1 MAEQT
6 QKLTF
11 VIDAQNK
18 ADQAFKQVEG
28 SLGSVQNRLEA
39 LKPAFQ
45 KMAIVGTAAVA
56 ALSVGMKS
64 AIDASNE
71 MNNAMIG
78 LTTVANAFGQSADQA
93 KDAAISLAKDGLMS
107 VKSASNSLKNL
118 LAAGF
123 NLPEAIKLMTAFKDA
138 AAFNR
143 QGTLAFGDAIEG
155 ATQGIKNQ
163 NSIMVDNAGITKNL
177 SIMLEEA
184 GYSAQDLGRVST
196 DAGVRMALFNGI
208 LKEASSFQG
217 DAARAAEQLSG
228 KQAILATQMFNMR
241 AAIGDA
247 LAPALTMLIEKIT
260 PIVIKIT
267 EWTKANPQLTA
278 KLIIGAT
285 AVAGLVAILG
295 SLGLALLAVI
305 PAIKAVGV
313 ALMFITAN
321 PVVLAITAI
330 IAAGYLLVVNWDK
343 VKSLLVSIWEGI
355 KNSFKS
361 VLDWFRKEL
370 EIQQEWNKRW
380 ASSFSQIMKSEWAWI
395 FKIIDAIKWISSQIG
410 KVVQP
415 VGSAIGSALQSYE
428 GFLQNR
434 VGGNVSPEQ
443 NFSPIPSASTVGN
456 NYNFTFQGDILDKN
470 QFINSIKNVFN
481 RDATLKMT
489 AGQ

>member
-78 LTTVANAFGQSADQA
+78 LTTVANAFGQNADQA
-93 KDAAISLAKDGLMS
+93 KDAAVSLAKDGLMS

-118 LAAGF
+118 LATGF
-123 NLPEAIKLMTAFKDA
+123 NLPEAIKLMNGFKDA

-177 SIMLEEA
+177 SIILGEA
-184 GYSAQDLGRVST
+184 GYSAQDLGRVSS
-196 DAGVRMALFNGI
+196 DVGVRMALFNGI
-208 LKEASSFQG
+208 LKEASTFQG

-247 LAPALTMLIEKIT
+247 LAPALTMLI
-260 PIVIKIT
+260 
-267 EWTKANPQLTA
+267 
-278 KLIIGAT
+278 
-285 AVAGLVAILG
+285 
-295 SLGLALLAVI
+295 
-305 PAIKAVGV
+305 
-313 ALMFITAN
+313 
-321 PVVLAITAI
+321 
-330 IAAGYLLVVNWDK
+330 
-343 VKSLLVSIWEGI
+343 
-355 KNSFKS
+355 
-361 VLDWFRKEL
+361 
-370 EIQQEWNKRW
+370 
-380 ASSFSQIMKSEWAWI
+380 
-395 FKIIDAIKWISSQIG
+395 
-410 KVVQP
+410 
-415 VGSAIGSALQSYE
+415 
-428 GFLQNR
+428 
-434 VGGNVSPEQ
+434 
-443 NFSPIPSASTVGN
+443 
-456 NYNFTFQGDILDKN
+456 
-470 QFINSIKNVFN
+470 
-481 RDATLKMT
+481 
-489 AGQ
+489 